1 MKRSSIIFAM
11 LLCIFLFA
19 GIGEA
24 AQRGGQWQLLG
35 EQEVNFDNDHDRI
48 EVKRRAGPFRQLRIE
63 VRDAPIE
70 IREMIVTFG
79 DHKTFRA
86 NIRAQFREG
95 HGSHVIDLPG
105 NRRSIDGVE
114 FVYRSINRRQGR
126 GRVLLYAR

>member
-1 MKRSSIIFAM
+1 M
-11 LLCIFLFA
+11 
-19 GIGEA
+19 
-24 AQRGGQWQLLG
+24 LG
-35 EQEVNFDNDHDRI
+35 EQEVNFNNDRDRI
-48 EVKRRAGPFRQLRIE
+48 EVKRRAGPYRQLRIE

-79 DHKTFRA
+79 DHKTFRP
-86 NIRAQFREG
+86 NIRAQFRDG
-95 HGSHVIDLPG
+95 RGSQVIDLPG